1 VQRAQHPIAV
11 SVELGSVALDE
22 AAIGVR
28 IALASSLE
36 ELVLEHWW
44 SHHPR
49 R

>member
-1 VQRAQHPIAV
+1 V
-11 SVELGSVALDE
+11 SVELGAITLDQP
-22 AAIGVR
+22 AIRVR
-28 IALASSLE
+28 IAVASGFE